1 MRQSLCFLFIINTS
15 ICSFTGT
22 RELLGTTVFYVARTD
37 THTISLVVSHLYTF
51 LKKKNLSCDTEI
63 FPITLTQQQQR
74 KEQGVEASSA
84 EWGPWLGDPKDH
96 RCIYF
101 LGGQRM
107 VMECCLQWKPRI
119 QNVQG
124 QRNLRKW
131 SKAFYLWKS
140 ISHFPKGLGR
150 GPIPNFTVTELWD
163 HRTPWSPQ
171 LLLPYNRAELRA
183 EGILDAS
190 FQVDWVSMLKGR
202 CKVSD
207 RN

>member
-1 MRQSLCFLFIINTS
+1 MQFYRDQRAPRYYRILCCTHRHAHNIISSFSSLHFS
-15 ICSFTGT
+15 
-22 RELLGTTVFYVARTD
+22 
-37 THTISLVVSHLYTF
+37 
-51 LKKKNLSCDTEI
+51 LKKKKKLSCDTEI

-140 ISHFPKGLGR
+140 VSHFPKGLGR
-150 GPIPNFTVTELWD
+150 GPIPNFTV
-163 HRTPWSPQ
+163 RTLGPLNTLKSPAPTSLQ
-171 LLLPYNRAELRA
+171 
-183 EGILDAS
+183 
-190 FQVDWVSMLKGR
+190 
-202 CKVSD
+202 
-207 RN
+207 